1 MSPGPCLCVPLSQEH
16 QEQALRGHEGSWG
29 RRGVPGRR
37 KENGLPMGF
46 VLSYFGGAS
55 GASPF
60 PPTPVLTFNLFLGM
74 LGGGGQLHQQPPPAP
89 QGFLSPSL
97 IYGLWLEPLR
107 TKHSGARGEQGGPL
121 LSLLHFLQPCW
132 RPVPRQP
139 QEAAWSALRLG
150 SASKG
155 PVAELEAEVGA

>member
-1 MSPGPCLCVPLSQEH
+1 MSPGPCLCVLLSQEH

-46 VLSYFGGAS
+46 VLSYFGGAG

-121 LSLLHFLQPCW
+121 LSLLHFLHALLETS
-132 RPVPRQP
+132 P
-139 QEAAWSALRLG
+139 QATAGSCVECLAAG
-150 SASKG
+150 ECVQG
-155 PVAELEAEVGA
+155 PSR